1 MRIARLEVIWLKVP
15 LVTPFR
21 TSFGT
26 AHDKD
31 TFLVRLETTDG
42 TVGWAECAAELD
54 PLYSAEWL
62 DGCEQVLRRELVPR
76 LLALGDQLT
85 AGRVAT
91 AHRDLAGD
99 CGGRAPSDD
108 LFDPELAD
116 HEPPHLAQVEDLLQ
130 PRHEQ
135 LLRVRGV
142 QLDPL
147 V

>member
-62 DGCEQVLRRELVPR
+62 DGCEQVVRPANLLERLPVTGSPR
-76 LLALGDQLT
+76 GAS
-85 AGRVAT
+85 RP
-91 AHRDLAGD
+91 
-99 CGGRAPSDD
+99 PSS
-108 LFDPELAD
+108 
-116 HEPPHLAQVEDLLQ
+116 
-130 PRHEQ
+130 R
-135 LLRVRGV
+135 
-142 QLDPL
+142 
-147 V
+147 